1 MPNKG
6 FEGGCERQRA
16 TPPLTWRKRFS
27 KSFNTESQKAPYPN
41 PPKNRSSSSFP
52 SCRHVSLPHLQ
63 AARIYLPKNY
73 LDRRPDSADTLRF
86 LIWQQSWV
94 LVDTHRWPVR
104 EGSCQWGPGQREEGR
119 RPPGSRR
126 GCWNLGVWGQQ
137 CRLLTQKTPDA

>member
-1 MPNKG
+1 MPTWRADSSVIHVDQNHDIKRQSSIVSFNGRNVLIAPVPNTG

-16 TPPLTWRKRFS
+16 TPPLTRWKRFS
-27 KSFNTESQKAPYPN
+27 KSFYTESQKAPYPN
-41 PPKNRSSSSFP
+41 PPKNRSSSSLP
-52 SCRHVSLPHLQ
+52 SCRHVRLPHLQ

-104 EGSCQWGPGQREEGR
+104 
-119 RPPGSRR
+119 
-126 GCWNLGVWGQQ
+126 
-137 CRLLTQKTPDA
+137 